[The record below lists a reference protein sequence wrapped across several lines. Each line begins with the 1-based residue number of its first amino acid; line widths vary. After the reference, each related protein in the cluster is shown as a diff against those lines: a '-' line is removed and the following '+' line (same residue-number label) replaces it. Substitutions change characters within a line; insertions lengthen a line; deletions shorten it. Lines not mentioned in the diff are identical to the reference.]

1 MRHLLA
7 VAILVLASACASKET
22 RVRGALLKAGLP
34 PPAADCMAEQMADR
48 LSIAQLRRLQRI
60 GALRGERLEELTVGE
75 FVERARA
82 LNDREMLGHLSVAS
96 VGCALVTRP

>member
-7 VAILVLASACASKET
+7 IGVLVVASACASKES
-22 RVRGALLKAGLP
+22 RVRRALLNAGLP
-34 PPAADCMAEQMADR
+34 PPAADCMADQMADR
-48 LSIAQLRRLQRI
+48 LSIAQLRRLQ
-60 GALRGERLEELTVGE
+60 ALSDLRGERLEELTVAE

-82 LNDREMLGHLSVAS
+82 LNDPEMLGHLSVAS